1 MRCKEVVTILDA
13 SPGDRLPEPIVA
25 HLSACPACAET
36 WKDLRLLR
44 AGFYMLAKD
53 EAPESSIGFG
63 ARVVRRLD
71 DALDSGGAAAEFIER
86 IGRRF
91 VLASLLL
98 AMSVLLG
105 LVLPASGPFRG
116 PAADEP
122 YLAQT
127 DARTRAD
134 ASPLGVEFVDTQ
146 DAAPINSTTGGEQK
160 QK

>member
-1 MRCKEVVTILDA
+1 MGCKEVVAILDA
-13 SPGDRLPEPIVA
+13 SPGDTLPEPVTA
-25 HLSACPACAET
+25 HLSACPACAEA

-44 AGFYMLAKD
+44 TGFTTLAKD
-53 EAPESSIGFG
+53 QAPEPTLGFG

-71 DALDSGGAAAEFIER
+71 DVLDSRGVAAEFFER

-98 AMSVLLG
+98 AMSLLLG
-105 LVLPASGPFRG
+105 LILPASGPFRG

-127 DARTRAD
+127 DTRTRAD
-134 ASPLGVEFVDTQ
+134 ASPLGVEFVDAQ
-146 DAAPINSTTGGEQK
+146 DAAPSSSSRGSEQK

>member
-1 MRCKEVVTILDA
+1 MRCKQVAEILGETGA
-13 SPGDRLPEPIVA
+13 DRIPEPVIA
-25 HLSACPACAET
+25 HLSACPGCAET

-44 AGFYMLAKD
+44 AGFEMLAKD
-53 EAPESSIGFG
+53 QVPESSIGFG
-63 ARVVRRLD
+63 ARVIRRLD

-91 VLASLLL
+91 VLAGLLLAISLLL
-98 AMSVLLG
+98 G
-105 LVLPASGPFRG
+105 LALPASGPFRG

-127 DARTRAD
+127 DARSRAD
-134 ASPLGVEFVDTQ
+134 ATPLGVEFVDTQ
-146 DAAPINSTTGGEQK
+146 DAAPSKSAGGSEQK